1 MGTLVDIENLNV
13 SISGKCILKDINV
26 KIPSDSIIALLGPN
40 GAGKT
45 TLIKAILGL
54 IKYEGSIKTNAKL
67 GYVPQNPTFQ
77 LPFPIT
83 VKELFYI
90 NNIKLDPA
98 AVNVLKMFRVDKL
111 LLKNINRLSGGE
123 LQRLYIAQEIM
134 KKPQLLIMDE
144 PSSALDIEGQEVIFD
159 IMNKIRKEEK
169 TSFLVISHDVSMINK
184 YATDVIHLNQS
195 IHCQGKADDATL
207 NKELEKL
214 YGDSF
219 KHFHHHHH

>member
-1 MGTLVDIENLNV
+1 MDTLVDIENLNV
-13 SISGKCILKDINV
+13 SISGKCILKDINL

-54 IKYEGSIKTNAKL
+54 IKYEGAIKTNAKL
-67 GYVPQNPTFQ
+67 GYVPQNPTFH

-90 NNIKLDPA
+90 NSIKLDKSA
-98 AVNVLKMFRVDKL
+98 LNILEMFRVSRL
-111 LLKNINRLSGGE
+111 LDKNINRLSGGE

-159 IMNKIRKEEK
+159 IMNRIRKEEK
-169 TSFLVISHDVSMINK
+169 TSFLIISHDVSMINK
-184 YATDVIHLNQS
+184 HATDMIHLNQS

-219 KHFHHHHH
+219 KHFHHHH

>member
-1 MGTLVDIENLNV
+1 MSTLVDIENLNV
-13 SISGKCILKDINV
+13 SISGKCILKDINL
-26 KIPSDSIIALLGPN
+26 KIDSESITALLGPN

-54 IKYEGSIKTNAKL
+54 IKYEGSIKTSAKL
-67 GYVPQNPTFQ
+67 GYVPQNPTFH

-83 VKELFYI
+83 VRELFYI
-90 NNIKLDPA
+90 NAIKLDNSA
-98 AVNVLKMFRVDKL
+98 LNILEMFRVGKL
-111 LLKNINRLSGGE
+111 IDKNINRLSGGE

-159 IMNKIRKEEK
+159 IMNRIRKEEK
-169 TSFLVISHDVSMINK
+169 TSFLIISHDISMINK
-184 YATDVIHLNQS
+184 HATDMIHLNQS
-195 IHCQGKADDATL
+195 VHCQGKADDATI

-219 KHFHHHHH
+219 KHFHHHH

>member
-1 MGTLVDIENLNV
+1 MSTLVDIENLNV
-13 SISGKCILKDINV
+13 SISGKCILKDISL
-26 KIPSDSIIALLGPN
+26 KIDSGSIIALLGPN

-67 GYVPQNPTFQ
+67 GYVPQNPTFH

-83 VKELFYI
+83 VRELFYI
-90 NNIKLDPA
+90 NTIKLDHSA
-98 AVNVLKMFRVDKL
+98 LNILEMFRVNKL
-111 LLKNINRLSGGE
+111 LDKNINRLSGGE

-159 IMNKIRKEEK
+159 IMDKIRKEEE
-169 TSFLVISHDVSMINK
+169 TSFLIISHDISMINK
-184 YATDVIHLNQS
+184 HATDMIHLNQS
-195 IHCQGKADDATL
+195 VHCQGKADDAML

-219 KHFHHHHH
+219 KHFHHHH